1 VQPTLWSALLG
12 RARHV
17 CGSSVRLSPLVPD
30 TRKHLEQGSFNDG
43 TIKSHP
49 IASSACQRTTA
60 IPQTVGSWFEGELT

>member
-1 VQPTLWSALLG
+1 MAYGTGQG
-12 RARHV
+12 N
-17 CGSSVRLSPLVPD
+17 
-30 TRKHLEQGSFNDG
+30 EQVSHGSFNDG